1 MGKRDSRASKSLSS
15 KSTKHSLAKISRV
28 GIVAKFPTM
37 SKLGRRNHMDETTIP
52 PFLTRASARS
62 MPQNGL
68 VITGGDTAIEQILS
82 RAGKKGRIFF
92 FFTMH
97 WMLDQSDEWGSNLSL
112 RWSRRCCLDW
122 CYSVRLIALR
132 YWYAQSLRVFQM
144 FIDWDLHRKRAE
156 AV

>member
-52 PFLTRASARS
+52 PFPNTRFRS
-62 MPQNGL
+62 PQNGL

-82 RAGKKGRIFF
+82 RAGKKGRILFSF
-92 FFTMH
+92 SRCTGCWINQMSEDRIC
-97 WMLDQSDEWGSNLSL
+97 LCDGVEDAALIDAIQS
-112 RWSRRCCLDW
+112 
-122 CYSVRLIALR
+122 V
-132 YWYAQSLRVFQM
+132 
-144 FIDWDLHRKRAE
+144 
-156 AV
+156 